1 LFKQKKE
8 LRFMNWH
15 LLTTL
20 MVIGVMA
27 SSSLALCNKAIAKSP
42 AHHRQ
47 ESGIEDFYLPVQQK
61 SRHVS
66 VYTPSRAQQI
76 TTPMPAVFIF
86 HGYGMDDRD
95 MMQMTRFN
103 ALAEKEG
110 FLAVYPQGRGKM
122 WNSKGV
128 PNDLT
133 EDVDFVEAILL
144 QLAQSRNVDSQRIYA
159 TGLSNGGLFVQRL
172 ACEMPGRFAAFA
184 TVAATIGK
192 PQSETCTQAVAAP
205 VLMIHGTN
213 DPIITWNGKI
223 HRLFFKFRTSRLLSV
238 QDTLNLWLERNG
250 CEPNPSRVFRAGIS
264 QQTFSQQALSAEER
278 EFRHCKHAMPVTQ
291 LIIHGG
297 GHTWPGNTPGNWL
310 TEWYMGKTYRSLDA
324 SAFIWNFFQAS
335 VK

>member
-1 LFKQKKE
+1 
-8 LRFMNWH
+8 MNWRF
-15 LLTTL
+15 LTAVIAMGL
-20 MVIGVMA
+20 MITGLYHNA
-27 SSSLALCNKAIAKSP
+27 LAKTPSSSRK
-42 AHHRQ
+42 Q
-47 ESGIEDFYLPVQQK
+47 ETGIEDFYLPIRQE
-61 SRHVS
+61 SRHFS
-66 VYTPSRAQQI
+66 VYTPSRSQQI
-76 TTPMPAVFIF
+76 QKPMPAVFIF

-110 FLAVYPQGRGKM
+110 FLAVYPQGRDKM

-128 PNDLT
+128 PNNLT
-133 EDVDFVEAILL
+133 EDVDFVEAILV
-144 QLAQSRNVDSQRIYA
+144 QLAQSRNVDPQRLYA

-192 PQSETCTQAVAAP
+192 PQSEHCSQAVAAP
-205 VLMIHGTN
+205 MLMIHGTK

-238 QDTLNLWLERNG
+238 QETLNLWLERNG
-250 CEPNPSRVFRAGIS
+250 CDSSPSRIFQAGIS
-264 QQTFSQQALSAEER
+264 RQALSAEER
-278 EFRHCKHAMPVTQ
+278 EFRSCKNNMPVTQ

-297 GHTWPGNTPGNWL
+297 GHTWPGNEPGNWL

-324 SAFIWNFFQAS
+324 SAFIWNFFQPLS
-335 VK
+335 SLVSL